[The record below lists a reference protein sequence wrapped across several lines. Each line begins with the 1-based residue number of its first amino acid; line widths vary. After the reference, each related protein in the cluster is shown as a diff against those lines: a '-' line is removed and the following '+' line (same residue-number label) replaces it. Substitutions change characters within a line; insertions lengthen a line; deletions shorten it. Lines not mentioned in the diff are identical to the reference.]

1 MELHQLRYFVAVAQ
15 LENFTR
21 AAQKCFVAQPSL
33 SQQIIKLEREC
44 GGPLFDRSGR
54 KVRLTD
60 RGRTLFDRAIE
71 ILAAVEG
78 AKRAL
83 TEDGDAGQITV
94 GAIPTIAPYLL
105 PPLLKRFLRDY
116 PKTEVTVSENL
127 TEYTIQACLE
137 GDVDVGV
144 LALPISEDQLAIEPL
159 LTEELLLAMA
169 AGHPLAARRR
179 VSMQDVSLERFVLLS
194 ETHCLGRQVVSF
206 CKGQSCQPAISCRSA
221 QLLTV
226 QELVAAGNGVSLIP
240 QMAVSADRSQ
250 HTKYRSLTG
259 EKPTRTIA
267 MIWRKNRYHGP
278 AVERFIAA
286 LRDYGANGRAKRKRA
301 ARHSFRAQVR
311 E

>member
-83 TEDGDAGQITV
+83 TEDSDAGQITV

-169 AGHPLAARRR
+169 AGHPLAARRHAR
-179 VSMQDVSLERFVLLS
+179 CLARAVCAVKRDSLP
-194 ETHCLGRQVVSF
+194 GAA
-206 CKGQSCQPAISCRSA
+206 GG
-221 QLLTV
+221 QLLQGAIV
-226 QELVAAGNGVSLIP
+226 
-240 QMAVSADRSQ
+240 
-250 HTKYRSLTG
+250 
-259 EKPTRTIA
+259 PTRDQLPQC
-267 MIWRKNRYHGP
+267 P
-278 AVERFIAA
+278 APDCAGTRGGGEWSVAHP
-286 LRDYGANGRAKRKRA
+286 ANGGERRPLAAHKIPLAHRREADPHDRDDLAEEPVPRACGRAIYRRA
-301 ARHSFRAQVR
+301 ARLCGKRSPQTSPRRRV
-311 E
+311 

>member
-21 AAQKCFVAQPSL
+21 AAQECFVAQPSL

-60 RGRTLFDRAIE
+60 RGLVLFDRPIQY
-71 ILAAVEG
+71 LAAVDG
-78 AKRAL
+78 TMRAML
-83 TEDGDAGQITV
+83 EEADAGQITV
-94 GAIPTIAPYLL
+94 RAIPTIAPYLL
-105 PPLLKRFLRDY
+105 PPLLKRFLRDH
-116 PKTEVTVSENL
+116 PKTDVTVSENL

-144 LALPISEDQLAIEPL
+144 LALPVSEDQLEIEPL

-169 AGHPLAARRR
+169 AGHPLATRRR

-206 CKGQSCQPAISCRSA
+206 CKDQSCQPAISCRSA

-250 HTKYRSLTG
+250 QTKYRSLTG

-267 MIWRKNRYHGP
+267 MIWRKNRYHSP
-278 AVERFIAA
+278 AVERFIGA
-286 LRDYGANGRAKRKRA
+286 LRDFATKGHAAKGRPKRA
-301 ARHSFRAQVR
+301 RA
-311 E
+311 EH

>member
-83 TEDGDAGQITV
+83 TEDGDAGQVTV

-116 PKTEVTVSENL
+116 PKTELTVSENL

-144 LALPISEDQLAIEPL
+144 LALPISEDQLEIEPL

-169 AGHPLAARRR
+169 AGHPLATRRR

-206 CKGQSCQPAISCRSA
+206 CKDQSCQPAISCRSA

-240 QMAVSADRSQ
+240 QMAVNADHSRQ
-250 HTKYRSLTG
+250 TKYRSLTG

-278 AVERFIAA
+278 AVERFVAA
-286 LRDYGANGRAKRKRA
+286 LRAYAANGRSKRKRA
-301 ARHSFRAQVR
+301 RTVS
-311 E
+311 